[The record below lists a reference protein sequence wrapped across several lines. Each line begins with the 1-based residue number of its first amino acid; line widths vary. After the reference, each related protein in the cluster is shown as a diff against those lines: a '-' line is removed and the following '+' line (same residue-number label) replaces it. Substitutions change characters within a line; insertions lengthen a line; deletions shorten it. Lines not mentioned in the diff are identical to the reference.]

1 MDLSLVIGETF
12 ENLLIGILAST
23 SAFKYNNINIF
34 LFFCYKYVTKLGT
47 KGSLDNFKVIL
58 LTKKSIT
65 NFMKELEDLS
75 IIRDSQ
81 HLKNY
86 LIKIYL
92 LESIIGIC
100 KYLLR
105 KYLTIF

>member
-12 ENLLIGILAST
+12 GNLLIGILAST
-23 SAFKYNNINIF
+23 STFRYNNINIF
-34 LFFCYKYVTKLGT
+34 LFFCYKYVTKLGA

-58 LTKKSIT
+58 LTKKSI

-75 IIRDSQ
+75 IRDSQ

-92 LESIIGIC
+92 LESNIGIC